1 MSHVEMMRLA
11 ESVALQ
17 SVCKRAQVGAALW
30 SPDGDRYVGF
40 NHRAPM
46 YFKNPKTACLC
57 CEDYTGKTHP
67 DVVHAEDDAIFS
79 ALTYHEDLSEM
90 VLYVTRQPCLLCSQL
105 IVEHGIKSV
114 YYRDVDDKMDG
125 LHWLRLC
132 GISVFNEWI
141 DDQPQAVL
149 ERVQRTWADRWQE
162 QRP

>member
-1 MSHVEMMRLA
+1 MNHIEMMRLA
-11 ESVALQ
+11 EAEAAK

-67 DVVHAEDDAIFS
+67 DVIHAEDDAIFS
-79 ALTYHEDLSEM
+79 ALTYHENLSKM

-114 YYRDVDDKMDG
+114 YYRDADDKVDG
-125 LHWLRLC
+125 LDWLKSA
-132 GISVFNEWI
+132 GVYVDHGWI
-141 DDQPQAVL
+141 AGQQPTVL
-149 ERVQRTWADRWQE
+149 EQVQKTWADRWQE
-162 QRP
+162 

>member
-1 MSHVEMMRLA
+1 MNHVEMMRLA

-30 SPDGDRYVGF
+30 SPDGDRYVGW
-40 NHRAPM
+40 NLRP
-46 YFKNPKTACLC
+46 CGGD
-57 CEDYTGKTHP
+57 CEGEDGRTLP
-67 DVVHAEDDAIFS
+67 DVIHAEEDVINNAY
-79 ALTYHEDLSEM
+79 TYQGDLGGWVM
-90 VLYVTRQPCLLCSQL
+90 YVTRQPCIKCAQL
-105 IVEHGIKSV
+105 ITQTGIKSV

-162 QRP
+162 QRT